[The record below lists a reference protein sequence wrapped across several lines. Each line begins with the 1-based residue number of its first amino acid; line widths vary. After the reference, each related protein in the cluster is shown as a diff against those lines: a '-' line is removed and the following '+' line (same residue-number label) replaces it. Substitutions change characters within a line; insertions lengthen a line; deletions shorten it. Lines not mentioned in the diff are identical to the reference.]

1 MQAFQAVILASAAT
15 LLGGCVVAPPV
26 RAPYY
31 EAGVPTYASP
41 YYYGPT
47 YPYYYPPAYYYYG
60 GWRARPWHGGGTW
73 HGGASHRG
81 GHHH

>member
-15 LLGGCVVAPPV
+15 LLGSCVVAPPV

-41 YYYGPT
+41 
-47 YPYYYPPAYYYYG
+47 YYYG